1 MSLPL
6 PIVNLATAT
15 FECVFGRGCDGICC
29 REGEPPIEPDEIEF
43 LKRHLSRI
51 LPLVRPEAR
60 SQIES
65 SGFLG
70 DRHSSGRPKLAVNDG
85 WCVFFNA
92 GCVLHKLGAA
102 EGDPHRYKPRI
113 CSIFPLDENEAGQWY
128 VRQWGAEGE
137 EWDLFCLNP
146 AHSRKLAAESL
157 QAEIALLR
165 KRLEADANPPTLS
178 FPAGP
183 RARESA

>member
-29 REGEPPIEPDEIEF
+29 REGEPPVEPHEIRLLE
-43 LKRHLSRI
+43 RHLPRI
-51 LPLVRPEAR
+51 LPHLRPEAAA
-60 SQIES
+60 QIRLT
-65 SGFLG
+65 GFLG
-70 DRHSSGRPKLAVNDG
+70 NKDTSGRPKLAVNEG

-92 GCVLHKLGAA
+92 GCVLHKLGAI
-102 EGDPHRYKPRI
+102 EGDPHRYKPFL
-113 CSIFPLDENEAGQWY
+113 CSIFPLDENESGQWY
-128 VRQWGAEGE
+128 VRQWGVENE
-137 EWDLFCLNP
+137 QWDLFCLNP

-157 QAEIALLR
+157 RTEIASLR
-165 KRLEADANPPTLS
+165 KHLEPEMKPRTS
-178 FPAGP
+178 PFPAGP